1 MIASCGEPVATATP
15 SGLTTASAEQP
26 GVFYT
31 NTQYNYRV
39 EAPGQMVQAP
49 DGSVS
54 AQRGVEAM
62 TISVVTGSNAA
73 DPNAYATSDQ
83 SQLQP
88 ATAGYQLWYGPA
100 PRTLASAGHGGSHIV
115 TKVIYASSST
125 NKVSGDPQTLVN
137 VRYYIPKDSSTLAV
151 MTYSNVD
158 SQYDPQVADNFASTF
173 AWL

>member
-1 MIASCGEPVATATP
+1 
-15 SGLTTASAEQP
+15 
-26 GVFYT
+26 
-31 NTQYNYRV
+31 
-39 EAPGQMVQAP
+39 MVQAP

-62 TISVVTGSNAA
+62 TINVVMDSNVN

-125 NKVSGDPQTLVN
+125 DKITGDPLTLVN
-137 VRYYIPKDSSTLAV
+137 VRYYIPKDSTTLAV
-151 MTYSNVD
+151 LTYTTVD
-158 SQYDPQVADNFASTF
+158 SQYDPQIADNFASTF